1 MIPSIEEA
9 RQLTRRDDPAGVAQA
24 LLDGGARTVVLKMGE
39 AGCYVRTAET
49 AFSVPAYQ
57 VDAVDALGAGD
68 AFAAGFLAGLAR
80 GWDLEQT
87 ARFACAVGA
96 QCVTALGAT
105 TGVCS
110 MEETLEF
117 QRSAVIRQG

>member
-1 MIPSIEEA
+1 PEA
-9 RQLTRRDDPAGVAQA
+9 IAQA

-39 AGCYVRTAET
+39 SGCYVRTADA
-49 AFSVPAYQ
+49 AFTVPAYR

-80 GWDLEQT
+80 GWDLEET

-96 QCVTALGAT
+96 MCVTALGAT
-105 TGVCS
+105 TGVGS
-110 MEETLEF
+110 MEETLSF
-117 QRSAVIRQG
+117 QRSAIRRSS